1 MRAFLSTTLAVV
13 VLWCAPAFAHTP
25 ENCAPLFQNAAAK
38 NDAIVKMGKRAS
50 DAGLD
55 MLDSRVGSH
64 RDRYRRYD
72 SGRVERFADLVA
84 QFQGNLEGFHLAITD
99 AVKCVDGR
107 K

>member
-1 MRAFLSTTLAVV
+1 MRAFLTTLAVV
-13 VLWCAPAFAHTP
+13 LFSCASASAHTP
-25 ENCAPLFQNAAAK
+25 QNCVSLFHAAATK
-38 NDAIVKMGKRAS
+38 SDATVKMGKRAS
-50 DAGLD
+50 HAGLD

-72 SGRVERFADLVA
+72 SGQVERFADLVA
-84 QFQGNLEGFHLAITD
+84 QFQGHLNGFYLAISK